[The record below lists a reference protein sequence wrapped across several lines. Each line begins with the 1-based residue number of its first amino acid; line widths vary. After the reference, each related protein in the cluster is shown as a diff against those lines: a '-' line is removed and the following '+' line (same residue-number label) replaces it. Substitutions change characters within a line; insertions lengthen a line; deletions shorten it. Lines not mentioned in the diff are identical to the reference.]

1 MAQESGYSIED
12 VVESL
17 EFFKNL
23 NFRPAASFFEE
34 KARHLSPDA
43 TVKYDPPDLL
53 RENGLF
59 RIQLSQ
65 RGQPELEVIPGTVYR
80 YEGITKDERQY
91 LNFHGNN
98 AKALVEAVRRRGE
111 TLFLVIQS
119 ICQKQIGFFEE
130 GKSGL
135 VPLQMQEIAQEL
147 GMSAAT
153 ITRTVKDKAIVT
165 DYGTFELKYFFSMKK
180 VKMGSG
186 EVLERDGTLKALQE
200 VIDEEDK
207 RKPLSDAAIS
217 KALLEKGHKV
227 AVRTVSKY
235 RGVLSIPS
243 SSKRKQF

>member
-1 MAQESGYSIED
+1 MMGFVDIGPLRP
-12 VVESL
+12 VSL
-17 EFFKNL
+17 
-23 NFRPAASFFEE
+23 
-34 KARHLSPDA
+34 
-43 TVKYDPPDLL
+43 
-53 RENGLF
+53 
-59 RIQLSQ
+59 RI
-65 RGQPELEVIPGTVYR
+65 
-80 YEGITKDERQY
+80 
-91 LNFHGNN
+91 
-98 AKALVEAVRRRGE
+98 A
-111 TLFLVIQS
+111 
-119 ICQKQIGFFEE
+119 FFEE

-135 VPLQMQEIAQEL
+135 IPLQMQEIAQEL

-200 VIDEEDK
+200 VIHHEDK

-217 KALLEKGHKV
+217 QALLDKGHKV